1 MVRFLRETSQGK
13 ERGPKTGLYIGKN
26 FVIIERMMLFTRFAV
41 MKLTAGAV
49 LSVLLVLPLYGGA
62 RRERSGG
69 EGVLPARQ
77 AAGPAQGG
85 AAAPEAAGA
94 PEPAVQEELNPPA
107 QAEAPDNR
115 AERVMKT
122 LAASYPDRTGQA
134 EFRNGD
140 WALPVY
146 GEWFYYAEGRLL
158 PENLR
163 DQAGEYDPQPFYVYA
178 AELPPWKDP
187 SEEDSAR
194 MREMME
200 RRGRRP
206 AKRSQHFYDA
216 LWRAR
221 SRDESWERV
230 KQIRFLGHTVM
241 VHYSILEEL
250 SLVEERIRKEAETSA
265 QVRQWI
271 NGINSVDGWN
281 WRNIAATASRS
292 FHSYGAAIDCLPKS
306 QGGLETY
313 WQWTARTITEWWTVP
328 YSRRL
333 HPPQEVIRAFE
344 SFGFLWGG
352 KWTTYDT
359 MHFEYRPEI
368 LLYSGIPQADFR

>member
-1 MVRFLRETSQGK
+1 MSLSRRISVSGRTAVLLIILFLFSFAPVSAGGKTERTLRSAVVLSETPDPVQTEDAQSMAAGEMSAPVEFPAAVLQAPP
-13 ERGPKTGLYIGKN
+13 EQPQADRA
-26 FVIIERMMLFTRFAV
+26 EAV
-41 MKLTAGAV
+41 MKAL
-49 LSVLLVLPLYGGA
+49 
-62 RRERSGG
+62 
-69 EGVLPARQ
+69 
-77 AAGPAQGG
+77 
-85 AAAPEAAGA
+85 AAA
-94 PEPAVQEELNPPA
+94 
-107 QAEAPDNR
+107 
-115 AERVMKT
+115 
-122 LAASYPDRTGQA
+122 YPDRTGPA

-163 DQAGEYDPQPFYVYA
+163 EQVNEYDPQPFYIYA

-187 SEEDSAR
+187 TEEDSAR

-200 RRGRRP
+200 RRVRRP

-221 SRDESWERV
+221 SRDESWDRV
-230 KQIRFLGHTVM
+230 KQIRFLGHAVM

-250 SLVEERIRKEAETSA
+250 SMVEERILEEAKTNASI
-265 QVRQWI
+265 RQWV
-271 NGINSVDGWN
+271 NGIESVDGWN
-281 WRNIAATASRS
+281 WRNIAATVSRS

-333 HPPQEVIRAFE
+333 HPPPEVIKAFE
-344 SFGFLWGG
+344 AFGFLWGG
-352 KWTTYDT
+352 KWMTYDT

-368 LLYSGIPQADFR
+368 LIHSGIPQTDLRSVNSGASR

>member
-1 MVRFLRETSQGK
+1 
-13 ERGPKTGLYIGKN
+13 
-26 FVIIERMMLFTRFAV
+26 MMPFFRFAV
-41 MKLTAGAV
+41 MRLILGAA

-62 RRERSGG
+62 RKERSGD
-69 EGVLPARQ
+69 EGALSARQ
-77 AAGPAQGG
+77 AVEPEQRETP
-85 AAAPEAAGA
+85 APEAAD
-94 PEPAVQEELNPPA
+94 PAVQEAPGLAALPSQA
-107 QAEAPDNR
+107 RAEAPAGR
-115 AERVMKT
+115 AEIVMKT
-122 LAASYPDRTGQA
+122 LAAAYPDRTGQA

-163 DQAGEYDPQPFYVYA
+163 DQVNEYDPQPFYTYT
-178 AELPPWKDP
+178 AELPPWKEP

-216 LWRAR
+216 LWRAHN
-221 SRDESWERV
+221 RDESWERV

-250 SLVEERIRKEAETSA
+250 SLVEERILEEAKTNA

-281 WRNIAATASRS
+281 WRNIAATVSRS

-333 HPPQEVIRAFE
+333 HPPQEVIKAFE

-368 LLYSGIPQADFR
+368 LLYSGIPQANLR